1 MSLVA
6 EINLNTENS
15 RSFGSYINISALD
28 FHLASTHTLISWYDK
43 LKIENSKENYE
54 QLLSNILTKTR

>member
-15 RSFGSYINISALD
+15 GSFGSYVNISALD
-28 FHLASTHTLISWYDK
+28 FHLASTHTLISRCDK
-43 LKIENSKENYE
+43 WKIENSKENYE
-54 QLLSNILTKTR
+54 QLFIQYF